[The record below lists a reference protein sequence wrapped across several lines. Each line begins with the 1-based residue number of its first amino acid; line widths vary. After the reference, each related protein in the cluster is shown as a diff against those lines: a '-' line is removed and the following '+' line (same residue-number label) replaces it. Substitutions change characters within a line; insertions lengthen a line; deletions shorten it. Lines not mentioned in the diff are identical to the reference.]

1 MSFYK
6 IIKRNFT
13 TIFSQNAYNI
23 NTNFDTEFPVTVIKK
38 SEKLQNLISK
48 GDIVVAFKQNSIYK
62 VALDVEENSDTICVY
77 WNNGSKE
84 EMIEIPLGS
93 IKEVYFKNTL
103 DKDSYFKI
111 IEVVNGK
118 WRLTNENQ
126 KN

>member
-23 NTNFDTEFPVTVIKK
+23 STLDTEFPVTIIKE

-62 VALDVEENSDTICVY
+62 VASDVEENSDTVRVY
-77 WNNGSKE
+77 WNNGNKE
-84 EMIEIPLGS
+84 EVIEIPLAS
-93 IKEVYFKNTL
+93 IKEIYFKNTL
-103 DKDSYFKI
+103 DKNSYFKI

-118 WRLTNENQ
+118 WRLANESQ

>member
-23 NTNFDTEFPVTVIKK
+23 NTHFDTEFPVTVIKK

-48 GDIVVAFKQNSIYK
+48 GDVVVAFKQNSIYK
-62 VALDVEENSDTICVY
+62 VAFDVKENSDTVRVY
-77 WNNGSKE
+77 WNNGNKE
-84 EMIEIPLGS
+84 EVIEIPLAS

-103 DKDSYFKI
+103 DENSYFKI
-111 IEVVNGK
+111 IEVADGK
-118 WRLTNENQ
+118 WGLTNENQ